1 MIGDALRILRVFNDL
16 TLVEL
21 ANALGIHA
29 SFISEV
35 ETGKRKP
42 SLELIE
48 KYAKHFKLRTSSILF
63 FAEELDS
70 KSFKGK
76 AKNAIRH
83 KMISLFKAIEKNGG
97 DNVQAH

>member
-1 MIGDALRILRVFNDL
+1 MIGNALRILRVFNDL

-21 ANALGIHA
+21 AVALGIHA

-48 KYAKHFKLRTSSILF
+48 KYAKYFKLRTSSILF

-70 KSFKGK
+70 KSLKGK
-76 AKNAIRH
+76 AKDVIRR
-83 KMISLFKAIEKNGG
+83 KMISLFKTIEKNGSS
-97 DNVQAH
+97 DVQAH